1 MLCFV
6 LAPLLFTL
14 CSRLP
19 FGPPKRKVLQFLKL
33 GCHCFITHGVAELFY
48 PETMTAFGALLVD
61 FEQMP
66 TVLQFEKLHLCS
78 LWAVLFQDG
87 SLNGDDIAIENPK
100 DPIVQSDRIH
110 GQRAVLKFAQYIGVH
125 AITGEYIPRALTN
138 RPRISF
144 NDPRHPI
151 PTTHLLPSF
160 IPHTRCH
167 PHTHPSA
174 FFILITLQF
183 ISH

>member
-1 MLCFV
+1 
-6 LAPLLFTL
+6 
-14 CSRLP
+14 
-19 FGPPKRKVLQFLKL
+19 
-33 GCHCFITHGVAELFY
+33 
-48 PETMTAFGALLVD
+48 
-61 FEQMP
+61 MP

-138 RPRISF
+138 RPQISF
-144 NDPRHPI
+144 NDLRLLILTDPRTDHQPVKEAALGNA
-151 PTTHLLPSF
+151 PT
-160 IPHTRCH
+160 I
-167 PHTHPSA
+167 A
-174 FFILITLQF
+174 F
-183 ISH
+183 